1 MKKTIFTFILMM
13 IGVSMLSAG
22 VVGLFTATK
31 GKVSLSRNSRNVKF
45 KNGDMLYDADEIRT
59 GKQSFAAY
67 KYIDGSSTIK
77 VFANSYVKVSG
88 VRNGKGVNK
97 TTQVNSGSVY
107 AKVTPGRGGT
117 MTVQTPT
124 SVASVK
130 GTGFLTKVN
139 SEQEAT
145 YIVTEGVIELKVMD
159 SEELTEVKAGQTA
172 FVDKEL
178 NVQVRDTTEEDLDE
192 IEQAEIEAAQNYV
205 PKKVTIQVADEQG
218 RIKYIEITY

>member
-1 MKKTIFTFILMM
+1 MKKAIFTFILLM
-13 IGVSMLSAG
+13 IAMSMLSAG
-22 VVGLFTATK
+22 VVGLFTAAK
-31 GKVSLSRNSRNVKF
+31 GKVSLTRNDRNVKF

-88 VRNGKGVNK
+88 VRNGKAVNK

-107 AKVTPGRGGT
+107 TKVTPGRGGS
-117 MTVQTPT
+117 MTVETPT

-139 SEQEAT
+139 AIKEAT
-145 YIVTEGVIELKVMD
+145 YIVTEGVVELKVMNKD
-159 SEELTEVKAGQTA
+159 EVTEVKAGQTA
-172 FVDKEL
+172 IVDKDL
-178 NVQVRDTTEEDLDE
+178 NLMVRDTTEEDLDE
-192 IEQAEIEAAQNYV
+192 IEQAEIESAQNYV